1 MEIEILDSSGVV
13 VNTILADAG
22 FANKFHPNRWREKVQ
37 PDPEPEVEP
46 EPESTP
52 EPLSLDEAKAR
63 KISEIKFEAGRRI
76 TALDWRLQR
85 AQEREQLG
93 QAGVETVADVLALH
107 EQIRQ
112 ASNAAELAVSTLT
125 DVSLVQA
132 FTW

>member
-13 VNTILADAG
+13 INTIIADAD
-22 FANKFHPNRWREKVQ
+22 FANEFYPNSWREKAK
-37 PDPEPEVEP
+37 PEP
-46 EPESTP
+46 EPEPIPQPIT
-52 EPLSLDEAKAR
+52 LDEAKAA
-63 KISEIKFEAGRRI
+63 KVVEIKAEAERRI

-93 QAGVETVADVLALH
+93 EAGFETVTDVLTMR

-112 ASNAAELAVSTLT
+112 ASNAAERAVATLVSVE
-125 DVSLVQA
+125 DVLA

>member
-13 VNTILADAG
+13 INTIIADAD
-22 FANKFHPNRWREKVQ
+22 FANEFYPNCWREKAK
-37 PDPEPEVEP
+37 PEPEP
-46 EPESTP
+46 IPQPIT
-52 EPLSLDEAKAR
+52 LDEAKAA
-63 KISEIKFEAGRRI
+63 KVVEIKAEAERRI

-93 QAGVETVADVLALH
+93 ETGVETVADVLALR

-125 DVSLVQA
+125 EVSAVQA

>member
-1 MEIEILDSSGVV
+1 MEIEILDSSGAVI
-13 VNTILADAG
+13 NTIIADAD
-22 FANKFHPNRWREKVQ
+22 FADEFYPNSWREKAK
-37 PDPEPEVEP
+37 PEP
-46 EPESTP
+46 EPEPIPQPIT
-52 EPLSLDEAKAR
+52 LDEAKAA
-63 KISEIKFEAGRRI
+63 KVVEIKAEAERRI

-93 QAGVETVADVLALH
+93 EAGLETVTDVLAMR

-125 DVSLVQA
+125 EVSAVQA

>member
-1 MEIEILDSSGVV
+1 MEIEILDSSGAVI
-13 VNTILADAG
+13 NTIIADEN
-22 FANKFHPNRWREKVQ
+22 FANEFYQNSWREKAKL
-37 PDPEPEVEP
+37 EP
-46 EPESTP
+46 EPEPIT
-52 EPLSLDEAKAR
+52 LDEAKAA
-63 KISEIKFEAGRRI
+63 KVVEIKAEAERRI

-93 QAGVETVADVLALH
+93 ETGFETVADVLALR

-125 DVSLVQA
+125 DVSAVQA

>member
-1 MEIEILDSSGVV
+1 MEIEILDSSGAVI
-13 VNTILADAG
+13 NTIIADAS
-22 FANKFHPNRWREKVQ
+22 FADEFYPNSWREKAK
-37 PDPEPEVEP
+37 PEP
-46 EPESTP
+46 EPEPIPQPIT
-52 EPLSLDEAKAR
+52 LDEAKAA
-63 KISEIKFEAGRRI
+63 KVVEIKAEAERRI

-93 QAGVETVADVLALH
+93 ETGFESVAEVLALR

-125 DVSLVQA
+125 EVSAVQA

>member
-1 MEIEILDSSGVV
+1 MEIEILDSSGAVI
-13 VNTILADAG
+13 NTIIADAD
-22 FANKFHPNRWREKVQ
+22 FADEFYPNCWREKAK
-37 PDPEPEVEP
+37 PEP
-46 EPESTP
+46 EPEPIPQPIT
-52 EPLSLDEAKAR
+52 LDEAKAA
-63 KISEIKFEAGRRI
+63 KVVEIKAEAERRI

-93 QAGVETVADVLALH
+93 EAGLETVTDVLAMR

-125 DVSLVQA
+125 EVSAVQA